1 MPTFISAQLIENQRL
16 VVGGIGVANP
26 ATSIDNMKTA
36 ELNELSPLTI
46 KTENMIHLPGGLL
59 GFERIKKYVLL
70 ANAEEAPFLW
80 LQMLDD
86 PNLAFLVVSPC
97 AVVADYKPELSDED
111 TDFLGLQASPDA
123 LVFNIVTLHPD
134 GGATVNL
141 KGPIV
146 MNRFTLIG
154 KQLVPR
160 NVADYS
166 LSHPLPAVR

>member
-1 MPTFISAQLIENQRL
+1 
-16 VVGGIGVANP
+16 
-26 ATSIDNMKTA
+26 MKTA
-36 ELNELSPLTI
+36 ELNELAPLTI
-46 KTENMIHLPGGLL
+46 KTENVIHLPGGLL

-70 ANAEEAPFLW
+70 SNPEEAPFLW

-97 AVVADYKPELSDED
+97 AVVDDYQPEISDDD
-111 TDFLGLQASPDA
+111 TEYLGLQTPKDA
-123 LVFNIVTLHPD
+123 LVFNIVTLQPD

-154 KQLVPR
+154 KQVVPR
-160 NVADYS
+160 NVADYG
-166 LSHPLPAVR
+166 LKHPLPANH

>member
-1 MPTFISAQLIENQRL
+1 MN
-16 VVGGIGVANP
+16 
-26 ATSIDNMKTA
+26 TA

-46 KTENMIHLPGGLL
+46 KTENVIHLPGGLL

-70 ANAEEAPFLW
+70 ANPEEAPFLW

-97 AVVADYKPELSDED
+97 AVISDYKPEINEED
-111 TDFLGLQASPDA
+111 TAFLGLQSPQDA
-123 LVFNIVTLHPD
+123 LVFNIVTIQSD
-134 GGATVNL
+134 GRATVNL

-154 KQLVPR
+154 KQVVPR

-166 LSHPLPAVR
+166 LNHVLAASN

>member
-1 MPTFISAQLIENQRL
+1 
-16 VVGGIGVANP
+16 
-26 ATSIDNMKTA
+26 MKTA
-36 ELNELSPLTI
+36 ELNELAPLTI
-46 KTENMIHLPGGLL
+46 KTENVIHLPGGLL

-70 ANAEEAPFLW
+70 SNPEEAPFLW

-97 AVVADYKPELSDED
+97 AVMKDYQPELSVDD
-111 TDFLGLQASPDA
+111 TDYLGLHSPKDA

-134 GGATVNL
+134 GAATVNL

-154 KQLVPR
+154 KQVVPR
-160 NVADYS
+160 NVAEYG
-166 LSHPLPAVR
+166 LKHPLPANH

>member
-1 MPTFISAQLIENQRL
+1 MN
-16 VVGGIGVANP
+16 
-26 ATSIDNMKTA
+26 TA

-46 KTENMIHLPGGLL
+46 KSENVIHLPGGLL

-70 ANAEEAPFLW
+70 ANPEEAPFLW

-86 PNLAFLVVSPC
+86 PNLAFLVISPC
-97 AVVADYKPELSDED
+97 AVLADYQPEISDED
-111 TDFLGLQASPDA
+111 TDYLGLHGPQDA

-134 GGATVNL
+134 GSATVNL

-146 MNRFTLIG
+146 LNRFTLTG

-160 NVADYS
+160 NVAEYA
-166 LSHPLPAVR
+166 LNHPLPATR

>member
-1 MPTFISAQLIENQRL
+1 MAQ
-16 VVGGIGVANP
+16 VVEGQQLKRDGKAAAKRPDSFVIMN
-26 ATSIDNMKTA
+26 TA

-46 KTENMIHLPGGLL
+46 KTENVIHLPGGLL

-70 ANAEEAPFLW
+70 ANPEEAPFLW

-97 AVVADYKPELSDED
+97 AVLTDYQPEINDED
-111 TDFLGLQASPDA
+111 SDFLGLQTPQDA

-134 GGATVNL
+134 GSATVNL

-146 MNRFTLIG
+146 MNRFTLVA

-160 NVADYS
+160 NVAEYS
-166 LSHPLPAVR
+166 LNHPLPASH